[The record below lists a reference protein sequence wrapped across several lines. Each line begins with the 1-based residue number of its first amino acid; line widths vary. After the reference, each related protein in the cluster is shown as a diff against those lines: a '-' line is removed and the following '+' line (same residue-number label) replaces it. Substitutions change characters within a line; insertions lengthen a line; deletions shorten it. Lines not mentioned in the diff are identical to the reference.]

1 MAAVEKRYRLQLVEE
16 GNPAPLLEWSGL
28 SEKTVREIMTA
39 AAPKLAILRLAADTK
54 RQVTT
59 FIDGLRKALK

>member
-1 MAAVEKRYRLQLVEE
+1 MAEKRYRLQLVEE
-16 GNPAPLLEWSGL
+16 GSGAPLLEWSGL
-28 SEKTVREIMTA
+28 SEKAVREIMTA
-39 AAPKLAILRLAADTK
+39 LGPKLAILRLAADTK